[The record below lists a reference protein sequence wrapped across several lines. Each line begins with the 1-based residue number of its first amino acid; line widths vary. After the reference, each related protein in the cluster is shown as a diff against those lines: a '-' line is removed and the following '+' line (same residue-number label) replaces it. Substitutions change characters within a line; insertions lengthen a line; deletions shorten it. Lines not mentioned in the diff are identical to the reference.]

1 MNTHQMRCFLAVAKH
16 LNYSRAAE
24 ELFISQ
30 PTLTYQ
36 ISQLEKELGFPLFVR
51 TSRKVIL
58 SEMGKAMQN
67 DIKESL
73 ERIDKSLEKA
83 KIISMQRSQEIILC
97 HFDAMNDPL
106 FVELLN
112 HLKLKY
118 PKYKFIVK
126 NESRYKIIDA
136 ILNGEIDIAYV
147 EYCLC
152 RNQPVDYIIVKEN
165 PVYAIL
171 SKENPLAQKQSL
183 NLEDLKNQIIML
195 ESFAKQKL
203 VCWYVN
209 YFSNFPEYYTIVDYP
224 DKDER
229 MLHVSLNE
237 GITLM
242 DTKLLNCPENLVCLP
257 LSEGEKSGLCLVQA
271 NDMFKPILKDIR
283 REMFFFLKA
292 SQENK

>member
-1 MNTHQMRCFLAVAKH
+1 MNTHQMRCFLTLAKH

-58 SEMGKAMQN
+58 SEMGKAMQE

-83 KIISMQRSQEIILC
+83 KMISMQRNQEIVLC
-97 HFDAMNDPL
+97 HFDAMNDPS
-106 FVELLN
+106 FVEMLT
-112 HLKLKY
+112 HLKSKY
-118 PKYKFIVK
+118 SDYHFIVK
-126 NESRYKIIDA
+126 NENRYKIIEA
-136 ILNGEIDIAYV
+136 IVNGEIDIAYV
-147 EYCLC
+147 EFCIC
-152 RNQPVDYIIVKEN
+152 RNQPVDYIVIKEN

-171 SKENPLAQKQSL
+171 SKDHPLSKKESL
-183 NLEDLKNQIIML
+183 SLEDLKHQTIII
-195 ESFAKQKL
+195 ESFVKQKPL
-203 VCWYVN
+203 CWHIN
-209 YFSNFPEYYTIVDYP
+209 YFSNFPEYYTIVEYP

-229 MLHVSLNE
+229 MLHISLNE

-242 DTKLLNCPENLVCLP
+242 DTKLLNCPDNLVYIP
-257 LSEGEKSGLCLVQA
+257 LSEGEKSGVCLVQA
-271 NDMFKPILKDIR
+271 NDIFKPILKDIR
-283 REMFFFLKA
+283 KEMILFHKNL
-292 SQENK
+292 